1 MIINRKLKKKL
12 DLILTLLKIGVLNTH
27 ILNQLN
33 SALDINLARLK
44 CLTLLVSSLLR
55 HRTVNLT
62 ILATQ
67 NVTGA
72 KNESCYRRFQDFFL
86 KGTIPLM
93 AIGKFILN
101 KIPKP
106 SEGWTLSMDRTN
118 WKYGKRHI
126 NILTIGVVVNNVAI
140 PVAWRVLPQKT
151 KRGNSNTQHRI
162 AILKKLLK
170 LMGPEEIYV
179 LTMDRE
185 FGGKKWLKW
194 LDDKGVGYIVRI
206 KNNINIGKKAA
217 REYRVTRKSGGRN
230 RKELWGMKVFFASKV
245 IQSKG
250 RRDSHLYIVSNRFSG
265 KEALKLYQ
273 KRWGIEQLFSHLKKR
288 GFDLEATHMTNAA
301 KLEKL
306 FALVTLAFLF
316 SFGWGC
322 HLRATRKVTKALKR
336 KSLFRQGLEDIL
348 RLLSN
353 PHLPAEE
360 FRDFVRWL
368 NQPIYSSIFIV

>member
-1 MIINRKLKKKL
+1 M
-12 DLILTLLKIGVLNTH
+12 LNDH
-27 ILNQLN
+27 LFNQLN
-33 SALDINLARLK
+33 SAININIARLK
-44 CLTLLVSSLLR
+44 CLTLLLSSLLR

-67 NVTGA
+67 NLTGA

-86 KGTIPLM
+86 NATIPLG
-93 AIGKFILN
+93 ILGGFIME

-106 SEGWTLSMDRTN
+106 PEGWTLSMDRTN

-126 NILTIGVVVNNVAI
+126 NILTIGIVVNKVAI
-140 PVAWRVLPQKT
+140 PIVWKVLPQKT
-151 KRGNSNTQHRI
+151 KRGNSNTQQRI
-162 AILKKLLK
+162 DILKKLLK
-170 LMGPEEIYV
+170 IMGPEEIYV

-185 FGGKKWLKW
+185 FGGRKWLRW
-194 LDDKGVGYIVRI
+194 LDNKGIGYIVRI
-206 KNNINIGKKAA
+206 KKNITIGGKSASQHRITTKAKA
-217 REYRVTRKSGGRN
+217 TK
-230 RKELWGMKVFFASKV
+230 RKELWGMSVFFASKI

-250 RRDSHLYIVSNRFSG
+250 RRDSHLYIVSNRFAG
-265 KEALKLYQ
+265 KEALRLYR

-288 GFDLEATHMTNAA
+288 GFDLEATHMTEAG

-316 SFGWGC
+316 SFAWGC

-360 FRDFVRWL
+360 FQDFIRWL
-368 NQPIYSSIFIV
+368 NQPIFFSIFIV

>member
-1 MIINRKLKKKL
+1 M
-12 DLILTLLKIGVLNTH
+12 LNNH
-27 ILNQLN
+27 LLNQLD

-67 NVTGA
+67 NLTGA

-86 KGTIPLM
+86 NGTLPLSSL
-93 AIGKFILN
+93 GKFILR

-126 NILTIGVVVNNVAI
+126 NILTIGVVINKVAI
-140 PVAWRVLPQKT
+140 PIVWKVLPQKT
-151 KRGNSNTQHRI
+151 KRGSSNTRQRI
-162 AILKKLLK
+162 AILNRLLRIMK
-170 LMGPEEIYV
+170 PKEIYV

-185 FGGKKWLKW
+185 FFGKHWLEFLGKE
-194 LDDKGVGYIVRI
+194 DIGYVLRI
-206 KNNINIGKKAA
+206 KSNTIVGQKHARAHRKTRGSKAPK
-217 REYRVTRKSGGRN
+217 REEIWSMN
-230 RKELWGMKVFFASKV
+230 LFFSSKL

-250 RRDSHLYIVSNRFSG
+250 RRDSHLYIISNRFSG
-265 KEALKLYQ
+265 KEALSLYRR
-273 KRWGIEQLFSHLKKR
+273 RWGIEQLFSHLKKR
-288 GFDLEATHMTNAA
+288 GFDLEATHMRDAR

-322 HLRATRKVTKALKR
+322 QLRATRKPTKALKR
-336 KSLFRQGLEDIL
+336 KSLFRLGLEDIL
-348 RLLSN
+348 RMLSN
-353 PHLPAEE
+353 PHIRCDHY
-360 FRDFVRWL
+360 RDFVRWL
-368 NQPIYSSIFIV
+368 ESPIFTSIFIV

>member
-1 MIINRKLKKKL
+1 M
-12 DLILTLLKIGVLNTH
+12 LNTH
-27 ILNQLN
+27 LLNQLH
-33 SALDINLARLK
+33 SGLDINLARLK

-67 NVTGA
+67 NLTGA

-86 KGTIPLM
+86 KATIPLGM
-93 AIGKFILN
+93 LGKFILE

-106 SEGWTLSMDRTN
+106 PGGWILSMDRTN

-126 NILTIGVVVNNVAI
+126 NILTIGVVVNKVAI
-140 PVAWRVLPQKT
+140 PIAWKVLPQKT
-151 KRGNSNTQHRI
+151 KRGNSNTKQRI
-162 AILKKLLK
+162 TLLKKLLK
-170 LMGPEEIYV
+170 IMAPEEIYV

-185 FGGKKWLKW
+185 FGGKQWLGW
-194 LDDKGVGYIVRI
+194 LDDKDIGYIVRI
-206 KNNINIGKKAA
+206 KNNITIGGKSA
-217 REYRVTRKSGGRN
+217 RRYRATRATDKEKTTE
-230 RKELWGMKVFFASKV
+230 RKELWGMKVFFASKT

-250 RRDSHLYIVSNRFSG
+250 RRDSHLYIVSNRFAG
-265 KEALKLYQ
+265 KEALRLYRQ
-273 KRWGIEQLFSHLKKR
+273 RWGIEQLFSHLKKR
-288 GFDLEATHMTNAA
+288 GFDLEATHMREAA

-316 SFGWGC
+316 SFAWGC
-322 HLRATRKVTKALKR
+322 HLRATRKVTKALER

-360 FRDFVRWL
+360 LRHFIRWL
-368 NQPIYSSIFIV
+368 NQPIFSSIFIV

>member
-1 MIINRKLKKKL
+1 M
-12 DLILTLLKIGVLNTH
+12 LNTY

-44 CLTLLVSSLLR
+44 CLTILIAGILR

-67 NVTGA
+67 NSTGA
-72 KNESCYRRFQDFFL
+72 TNESCYRRFQDFFL
-86 KGTIPLM
+86 NAIIPLP
-93 AIGKFILN
+93 ALGKFILR

-106 SEGWTLSMDRTN
+106 SKGWTLSMDRTN

-126 NILTIGVVVNNVAI
+126 NILTIGVVVNNVAVPI
-140 PVAWRVLPQKT
+140 IWKVLPQKT
-151 KRGNSNTQHRI
+151 KRGNSNTKHRI
-162 AILKKLLK
+162 AILNKLLK
-170 LMGPEEIYV
+170 LMPAKEIYV

-185 FGGKKWLKW
+185 FGGEKWLKY

-206 KNNINIGKKAA
+206 KSNIIIDHKTA
-217 REYRVTRKSGGRN
+217 REYRITRKGN
-230 RKELWGMKVFFASKV
+230 TAKRKELWGMKVFFARKL

-250 RRDSHLYIVSNRFSG
+250 RRDSHLYVISNRFAG
-265 KEALKLYQ
+265 KQALKLYR

-288 GFDLEATHMTNAA
+288 GFDLEATHMSQAA

-322 HLRATRKVTKALKR
+322 HLRSTRKVTKALKR

-353 PHLPAEE
+353 SHLAIAE
-360 FRDFVRWL
+360 FREFSRWL
-368 NQPIYSSIFIV
+368 NQPVYTSIFIV